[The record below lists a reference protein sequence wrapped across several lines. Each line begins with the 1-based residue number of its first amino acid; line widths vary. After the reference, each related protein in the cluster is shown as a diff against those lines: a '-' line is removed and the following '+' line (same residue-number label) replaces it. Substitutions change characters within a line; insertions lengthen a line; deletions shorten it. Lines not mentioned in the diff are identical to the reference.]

1 MDDKNTVMR
10 SMTTVWVMK
19 GWAIE
24 SWVIKS
30 MDEGI
35 SGGRYRKQESI
46 GIPKT
51 EEIKESSCRRQIKT
65 IKTLFQLSDCVG

>member
-1 MDDKNTVMR
+1 MNNGNTVMR
-10 SMTTVWVMK
+10 SMTTAWVMK

-35 SGGRYRKQESI
+35 SGGVQETGVNWYTQNRGDQ
-46 GIPKT
+46 GIV
-51 EEIKESSCRRQIKT
+51 
-65 IKTLFQLSDCVG
+65 L